1 MENNLAIKL
10 LNTNGK
16 IVTVT
21 FTKKDG
27 SIRIMNCRLGVTKHL
42 KGGSSIDLK
51 WIEPDKKYIGFG
63 SIGSIEGDDIAKELN
78 NIYNGIKQSRQFIV
92 DHFQYIK
99 IG

>member
-27 SIRIMNCRLGVTKHL
+27 SIRVMNCRLGVTKHL
-42 KGGSSIDLK
+42 KGGASTLDP
-51 WIEPDKKYIGFG
+51 EKYITVYDLQSQGYRA
-63 SIGSIEGDDIAKELN
+63 IAKDQILA
-78 NIYNGIKQSRQFIV
+78 IK
-92 DHFQYIK
+92 
-99 IG
+99 GA